1 MNIEQREKR
10 EEQNRLKKEAK
21 EEVQRNKEIAR
32 KKRQELRK
40 LKILNTKITKPKKR
54 KESPLTGPGAKKP
67 KF

>member
-40 LKILNTKITKPKKR
+40 FKI
-54 KESPLTGPGAKKP
+54 
-67 KF
+67 